1 MPVQVDATHLSKVIT
16 EVRDLAETVRTYG
29 SGADA
34 TIAFDIPAALHVI
47 AARLESEMRS
57 WAQTEGTLARLFDEQ
72 QGGKAIRFPEL
83 RAVLTYVTPS
93 PVSRD
98 VQLAELRGAGTRL
111 RSAPRLVEGAAFR
124 ARVGGVFAARCRRG
138 GRLITSA
145 CPTRR
150 RAGRA
155 VVRRGR
161 LTRRRR

>member
-29 SGADA
+29 SGAEA

-111 RSAPRLVEGAAFR
+111 RALAGELGANMKTQSAPKFVELLQDQAA
-124 ARVGGVFAARCRRG
+124 AVMAFADG
-138 GRLITSA
+138 LG
-145 CPTRR
+145 
-150 RAGRA
+150 
-155 VVRRGR
+155 
-161 LTRRRR
+161 